1 MSETT
6 PEKKNFTVSTE
17 YALEGDTV
25 TVYLRVAERSDA
37 VAYLGDKKTGA
48 VSNLREPFDFRMH
61 IFRFG
66 LEELTEAGG
75 FGVTFTRRVKTRPSE
90 FFTEECDALTEYVPF
105 APDMLIDAGV
115 SDRRAD
121 RGLVLS
127 AETGCGSIGGL
138 EWKTE
143 LYLAPDGAKVRVCT
157 MIADPERVGVMC
169 GTPHAAPVFVPKD
182 IETVMDEALSAE
194 KLGLRVLGA
203 TNGDFFD
210 MFGDCSPSGLCV
222 SQGVTVA
229 NPDSPNPFFGIT
241 REGNAVIGF
250 TGDYPPDTLAEAIGG
265 GQIIVRDGKPADTA
279 PFQPF
284 GEKTHPRTAFG
295 IARDGRIIATVVD
308 GRRPDWSNGAALI
321 ELAQIMINNGAVI
334 ALNTDGGGS
343 STFIVRINDE
353 LRMLNHPADLY
364 RPMEDLIRPLFDSLI
379 FYEK

>member
-1 MSETT
+1 
-6 PEKKNFTVSTE
+6 
-17 YALEGDTV
+17 
-25 TVYLRVAERSDA
+25 
-37 VAYLGDKKTGA
+37 
-48 VSNLREPFDFRMH
+48 
-61 IFRFG
+61 
-66 LEELTEAGG
+66 
-75 FGVTFTRRVKTRPSE
+75 
-90 FFTEECDALTEYVPF
+90 
-105 APDMLIDAGV
+105 MLIDAGV

-182 IETVMDEALSAE
+182 IETVMEEALSAE

-279 PFQPF
+279 
-284 GEKTHPRTAFG
+284 
-295 IARDGRIIATVVD
+295 
-308 GRRPDWSNGAALI
+308 
-321 ELAQIMINNGAVI
+321 M
-334 ALNTDGGGS
+334 NTDGGGS